1 MCVIWGNVGSCSASR
16 GRLVL
21 EGCTRRSA
29 VDVCSCVQWFVGQCC
44 KGIYL
49 LNSP

>member
-1 MCVIWGNVGSCSASR
+1 MCVIWGTSG
-16 GRLVL
+16 LVL
-21 EGCTRRSA
+21 HPGGRQVLGRCTRRSA
-29 VDVCSCVQWFVGQCC
+29 VDVCCCAQWFVGDCC